1 MSDIEELSDSDREVT
16 SGPSGASTPPKKKMK
31 IWYKQAVRQEWLKD
45 DEFKDWLKIDPEDK
59 HTAICTVCDTKLKN
73 CNKFKLKTH
82 KSSNKHVKNYEAK
95 KNATVIDTFI
105 KKKNE
110 NDLPSDVSKAEL
122 LLSAF
127 MAEHGTPF
135 KQADHLIQVLKKM
148 FPKCEIAQS
157 MSLKKTKAS
166 YVMRDG
172 IALEER
178 EEIAKICKENA
189 FSLLIDESTDISVS
203 QILAVMVRY
212 FDQKKGKVCD
222 VLLDIVEVQDAS
234 GEGLFTAVKNLLA
247 SKDIP
252 LQNIIGF
259 ASDNCSAM
267 LGTNNG
273 FQAFLKREVPSVFIL
288 GCTCHSFALCASHA
302 CFHLP
307 SFLEQFLRD
316 VCCYFARSSKRNH
329 QFQLIQD
336 IVHSP
341 KHRMLK
347 MSQTRWLSRGQVIT
361 RIIEQWDALKLFFE
375 AEMRTESVKFD
386 GAGEIYKTLV
396 NCGTKH
402 MLLFFNYIIGKVEKM
417 NLEFQSEYF
426 RLGSLYAIIA
436 DEYRSILA
444 MFIKEDVVLTKKL
457 DDIDP
462 CDKSLYKN
470 LEDINLGGRCQAH
483 LLREPI
489 ADKGVKKRFL
499 LDCQKFLVEL
509 CKQIKKRFPLAEDC
523 VLAKLQV
530 IEPKEALNPN
540 RRVKSIVKLA
550 IHFPTLVMEED
561 YDDLENQWQDLLTA
575 KESLRDMSDK
585 ATSFWQEILTVKDG
599 NNHVKYHLLS
609 KLMCGLLALPHSSA
623 CVERVFSMVNII
635 KTKQANRLQAEA
647 VADRLLAKQAI
658 SRHGGECYAW
668 KPSPSLISDVK
679 TGKCHQRYVQRTSQ
693 HDEATLH
700 SWEPDDVDNPPL
712 PIFLK

>member
-1 MSDIEELSDSDREVT
+1 M
-16 SGPSGASTPPKKKMK
+16 
-31 IWYKQAVRQEWLKD
+31 
-45 DEFKDWLKIDPEDK
+45 
-59 HTAICTVCDTKLKN
+59 
-73 CNKFKLKTH
+73 
-82 KSSNKHVKNYEAK
+82 
-95 KNATVIDTFI
+95 
-105 KKKNE
+105 
-110 NDLPSDVSKAEL
+110 
-122 LLSAF
+122 
-127 MAEHGTPF
+127 
-135 KQADHLIQVLKKM
+135 
-148 FPKCEIAQS
+148 
-157 MSLKKTKAS
+157 
-166 YVMRDG
+166 
-172 IALEER
+172 
-178 EEIAKICKENA
+178 
-189 FSLLIDESTDISVS
+189 
-203 QILAVMVRY
+203 
-212 FDQKKGKVCD
+212 
-222 VLLDIVEVQDAS
+222 
-234 GEGLFTAVKNLLA
+234 
-247 SKDIP
+247 
-252 LQNIIGF
+252 
-259 ASDNCSAM
+259 
-267 LGTNNG
+267 
-273 FQAFLKREVPSVFIL
+273 
-288 GCTCHSFALCASHA
+288 
-302 CFHLP
+302 
-307 SFLEQFLRD
+307 
-316 VCCYFARSSKRNH
+316 
-329 QFQLIQD
+329 
-336 IVHSP
+336 
-341 KHRMLK
+341 
-347 MSQTRWLSRGQVIT
+347 
-361 RIIEQWDALKLFFE
+361 
-375 AEMRTESVKFD
+375 
-386 GAGEIYKTLV
+386 
-396 NCGTKH
+396 
-402 MLLFFNYIIGKVEKM
+402 
-417 NLEFQSEYF
+417 SEYF

-462 CDKSLYKN
+462 RDKSLYKN

-530 IEPKEALNPN
+530 IEPKQALNPN

-668 KPSPSLISDVK
+668 KLASITNVMSRELVNMMRQLCIVGSLTMEITHPFQSSLNNV
-679 TGKCHQRYVQRTSQ
+679 
-693 HDEATLH
+693 
-700 SWEPDDVDNPPL
+700 EP
-712 PIFLK
+712 